1 MKRPIEEERDAA
13 LFSAWERFV
22 QTGKVCDYLSY
33 CQQNS
38 IQWTN
43 SIEGTEADAGNSK
56 WAGNSGKG
64 AEQR

>member
-13 LFSAWERFV
+13 LFSAWEQFV
-22 QTGKVCDYLSY
+22 RTGKVCDYLSY

-38 IQWTN
+38 CWTS
-43 SIEGTEADAGNSK
+43 SIEGTEADAGDSK
-56 WAGNSGKG
+56 RIGDSGKD